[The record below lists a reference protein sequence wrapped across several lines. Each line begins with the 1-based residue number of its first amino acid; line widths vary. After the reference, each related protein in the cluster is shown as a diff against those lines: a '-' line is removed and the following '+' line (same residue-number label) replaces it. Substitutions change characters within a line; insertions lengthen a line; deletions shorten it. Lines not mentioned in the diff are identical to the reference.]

1 MPSDTDSYVVGQKKR
16 RWRSRSPSYS
26 PPRNITYLDTQD
38 GDPYYIEEVMI
49 KLNKKCR
56 EYSVLEADF
65 HKYRE
70 TIGELISEKDE
81 KTAALDGKV
90 KNLEKTVRELVAKLA
105 KKCKEKN
112 VLEKEFQNFKE
123 YSYEVISKRDEKI
136 EKMQS
141 IIEEQETELFKM
153 FEEKSSLENDIES
166 HKKESSEII
175 FDKNQIIVSLN
186 AEVKVLHENILKVKE
201 VQRKN
206 KNASD
211 GLSVDRDVRDV
222 NMNIEMENVKNGNE
236 ELSIKLSKRCEEKN
250 LKAKS
255 LKDHNSSTQNSNKD
269 DEETVKLSK
278 VQKHLGSHKDN
289 ERVSEKDHDEV
300 NLDVKMRISADL
312 EEKFS
317 RKDDTSIPKISFR
330 KDIFKHES
338 SVVPNTSKDI
348 EQQFNIPII
357 TTERNERCTSSMK
370 RKYAH

>member
-1 MPSDTDSYVVGQKKR
+1 
-16 RWRSRSPSYS
+16 
-26 PPRNITYLDTQD
+26 
-38 GDPYYIEEVMI
+38 MI

-56 EYSVLEADF
+56 EYSVFEADF

-175 FDKNQIIVSLN
+175 FDKKQIIVSLN

-250 LKAKS
+250 LKAIP
-255 LKDHNSSTQNSNKD
+255 HYRF
-269 DEETVKLSK
+269 
-278 VQKHLGSHKDN
+278 SH
-289 ERVSEKDHDEV
+289 
-300 NLDVKMRISADL
+300 
-312 EEKFS
+312 
-317 RKDDTSIPKISFR
+317 
-330 KDIFKHES
+330 
-338 SVVPNTSKDI
+338 
-348 EQQFNIPII
+348 
-357 TTERNERCTSSMK
+357 
-370 RKYAH
+370 

>member
-56 EYSVLEADF
+56 EYSVFEADF

-123 YSYEVISKRDEKI
+123 YSYEVISKGDEKI

-175 FDKNQIIVSLN
+175 FDKKQIIVSLN

-211 GLSVDRDVRDV
+211 GLSV
-222 NMNIEMENVKNGNE
+222 
-236 ELSIKLSKRCEEKN
+236 EKN

-357 TTERNERCTSSMK
+357 TRNERCTSSMK

>member
-70 TIGELISEKDE
+70 TIGEFISEKDE

-123 YSYEVISKRDEKI
+123 YSYEVISKGDEKI

-141 IIEEQETELFKM
+141 IIAVDQLFDIVNLAERYQLPTLMKELEAQM
-153 FEEKSSLENDIES
+153 
-166 HKKESSEII
+166 
-175 FDKNQIIVSLN
+175 QII
-186 AEVKVLHENILKVKE
+186 EVKSIDNIY
-201 VQRKN
+201 
-206 KNASD
+206 S
-211 GLSVDRDVRDV
+211 
-222 NMNIEMENVKNGNE
+222 
-236 ELSIKLSKRCEEKN
+236 
-250 LKAKS
+250 
-255 LKDHNSSTQNSNKD
+255 
-269 DEETVKLSK
+269 
-278 VQKHLGSHKDN
+278 
-289 ERVSEKDHDEV
+289 
-300 NLDVKMRISADL
+300 
-312 EEKFS
+312 
-317 RKDDTSIPKISFR
+317 
-330 KDIFKHES
+330 
-338 SVVPNTSKDI
+338 
-348 EQQFNIPII
+348 
-357 TTERNERCTSSMK
+357 
-370 RKYAH
+370 